1 MGIYNF
7 YQVPKVSRLP
17 HLISYSRAVYLGL
30 VLGFFSVAFLRTA
43 WVTEDAYITFR
54 VIDNLNAGYGLVWN
68 LGERVQVFTHP
79 LWLFLLSPV
88 VAVLHDPFWA
98 SLLVSYALLVCVLC
112 LPFFTFSINLASAV
126 LSPLYLAATS
136 LYAGPNTFAST
147 L

>member
-68 LGERVQVFTHP
+68 LGERVQVSFLGEFTG
-79 LWLFLLSPV
+79 FLRAPSMCTLPTFF
-88 VAVLHDPFWA
+88 PWA
-98 SLLVSYALLVCVLC
+98 
-112 LPFFTFSINLASAV
+112 
-126 LSPLYLAATS
+126 
-136 LYAGPNTFAST
+136 
-147 L
+147 